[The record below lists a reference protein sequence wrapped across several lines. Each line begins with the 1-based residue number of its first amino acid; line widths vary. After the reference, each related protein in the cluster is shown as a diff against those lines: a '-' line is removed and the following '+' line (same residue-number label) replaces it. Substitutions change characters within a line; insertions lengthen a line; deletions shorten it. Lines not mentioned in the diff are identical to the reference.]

1 MFLKHFFHLNII
13 SKRCFQIH
21 SSFQH
26 FPQPFLTQ
34 IFKTGNFYCR
44 NASLS
49 VSPSCS
55 LYYISNICKKKK
67 AQQNNTILVLS
78 KFLLQLCTKHEAIDP
93 WPLISMKQCILL
105 SGSQW
110 AAASV
115 LDSTLEVS
123 SISLGTLS
131 SRHNHE
137 PWWIILNTTST
148 YVMVSKKRH
157 RHNPLFCGCQY
168 SISHIDL
175 KVMVFFHGY
184 YPVLGKNHPLIFRA
198 KKID

>member
-34 IFKTGNFYCR
+34 IFKTGNFYCQ

-55 LYYISNICKKKK
+55 PYYISNICKKKK
-67 AQQNNTILVLS
+67 STTKQHHFGA

-115 LDSTLEVS
+115 LDSTLEES
-123 SISLGTLS
+123 SK
-131 SRHNHE
+131 E
-137 PWWIILNTTST
+137 QPST
-148 YVMVSKKRH
+148 YCLPAIIIEEMGHKILDWHLGWEWDFGSSTTTYHPKCSNTCKL
-157 RHNPLFCGCQY
+157 NGCGLATLY
-168 SISHIDL
+168 KHKSLSRRL
-175 KVMVFFHGY
+175 SPK
-184 YPVLGKNHPLIFRA
+184 PW
-198 KKID
+198 

>member
-13 SKRCFQIH
+13 SKHCFQIH

-34 IFKTGNFYCR
+34 IFKTGNFYCQ

-110 AAASV
+110 AAAG
-115 LDSTLEVS
+115 S
-123 SISLGTLS
+123 SQRVRQHTWRKQQRATFYLLSASNNNWGDGTQDPGLTPRLGVRFCFFSYYLS
-131 SRHNHE
+131 S
-137 PWWIILNTTST
+137 
-148 YVMVSKKRH
+148 
-157 RHNPLFCGCQY
+157 
-168 SISHIDL
+168 
-175 KVMVFFHGY
+175 
-184 YPVLGKNHPLIFRA
+184 
-198 KKID
+198 